1 MKNQAYKFILIGY
14 MAVALAGI
22 ICFQTCGRELWALL
36 PSAVAQ
42 EQPLSWP
49 LMLSMGI
56 FILLFASTV
65 FFSAPTNPLFYLAS
79 GYFFGSVKG
88 TTVAVT
94 ATVLGSA
101 AAFHFFRKTTSTPP
115 ALRRLEIKSVFLM
128 LVLLRCSPWFP
139 SPLINVFCGVIRVP
153 LSTFLAST
161 LCGTLPLVT
170 IYTLTASRLRGP
182 ISMSILTS
190 PELLAALTVLGVVSL
205 LGFMQPLRAITSYLR
220 VLAFPSPKL

>member
-1 MKNQAYKFILIGY
+1 
-14 MAVALAGI
+14 
-22 ICFQTCGRELWALL
+22 
-36 PSAVAQ
+36 
-42 EQPLSWP
+42 
-49 LMLSMGI
+49 
-56 FILLFASTV
+56 
-65 FFSAPTNPLFYLAS
+65 
-79 GYFFGSVKG
+79 
-88 TTVAVT
+88 
-94 ATVLGSA
+94 
-101 AAFHFFRKTTSTPP
+101 
-115 ALRRLEIKSVFLM
+115 
-128 LVLLRCSPWFP
+128 
-139 SPLINVFCGVIRVP
+139 

>member
-1 MKNQAYKFILIGY
+1 
-14 MAVALAGI
+14 
-22 ICFQTCGRELWALL
+22 LL
-36 PSAVAQ
+36 
-42 EQPLSWP
+42 
-49 LMLSMGI
+49 LSMVI

-88 TTVAVT
+88 TTIAVA

-101 AAFHFFRKTTSTPP
+101 AAFHFFRKTTKTPP
-115 ALRRLEIKSVFLM
+115 ALRMLEVKSVFLM

-182 ISMSILTS
+182 ISVSILYS
-190 PELLAALTVLGVVSL
+190 PELLAALSVLGVVSL
-205 LGFMQPLRAITSYLR
+205 LGFLQPLRAITSYLR
-220 VLAFPSPKL
+220 VLAFPSPNP